1 MQLRK
6 EIADRQSDLT
16 KLQSERHERQVNLEH
31 ERDRLATSEQ
41 DLEDKKREL
50 MQKRIELEKTESLKE
65 LTVREVQDVS
75 YTL

>member
-1 MQLRK
+1 MLLDKAKFEFQRRNNQSMQLRK

-50 MQKRIELEKTESLKE
+50 M
-65 LTVREVQDVS
+65 
-75 YTL
+75 